1 MPADGASEPPSLR
14 QLTLLFLKLGSVA
27 FGGPAAHIAMMEEE
41 VVVRRKWL
49 SHQQFLDLIGATNLI
64 PGPNSTEMAIHVGY
78 IVHGWRGLLL
88 AGVSFILPA
97 ALITVGYAW
106 TYVTYGAL
114 PEVKPWLMGIP
125 PAVIAII
132 ASSVLRLGRTSIKNR
147 DLLVLA
153 LAIVVAVQ
161 LGVGEILALLVG
173 GLVGMIWL
181 RCADRLKSRSGLVIL
196 ALIGA
201 LSTITVHG
209 ADGSSRAAAS
219 LWSLAV
225 YFLQIGSVLFG
236 SGYVLFAFLEGGLVS
251 HHGWISQ
258 QQLVDAV
265 AAGQITPG
273 PVLSTATFV
282 GYIIHAWS
290 GALVAT
296 VSIFLPSFI
305 FVLLLNPVIP
315 RIRESA
321 WTAAFLDA
329 VNASAIALMSA
340 VAIELARTNLH
351 TWQSWTI
358 VLTALILALKFKVNA
373 IVLVLGSAM
382 AGWLL
387 S

>member
-1 MPADGASEPPSLR
+1 MPEDGASGPPSLR

-27 FGGPAAHIAMMEEE
+27 FGGPAAHIALMEEE

-49 SHQQFLDLIGATNLI
+49 SSQQFLDLIGATNLI

-78 IVHGWRGLLL
+78 IVRGWRGLLL

-132 ASSVLRLGRTSIKNR
+132 ASSVFRLGRASITNR

-161 LGVGEILALLVG
+161 LGVGEIVALLVG

-181 RCADRLKSRSGLVIL
+181 RCADWVKSRSGLVIV

-209 ADGSSRAAAS
+209 ADGSSMAAAS
-219 LWSLAV
+219 LWNLAV
-225 YFLQIGSVLFG
+225 YFIQIGSVLFG

-282 GYIIHAWS
+282 GYLINAWA

-315 RIRESA
+315 RLRKSA

-340 VAIELARTNLH
+340 VAIQLARTNLH

-373 IVLVLGSAM
+373 IFLILGSAT

>member
-1 MPADGASEPPSLR
+1 MPADGDSGPPSLR

-27 FGGPAAHIAMMEEE
+27 FGGPASHIAMMEEE
-41 VVVRRKWL
+41 VVARRKWL
-49 SHQQFLDLIGATNLI
+49 SRQQFLDLIGATNLI
-64 PGPNSTEMAIHVGY
+64 PGPNSTEMAIHIGY
-78 IVHGWRGLLL
+78 IVRGWRGLLL

-106 TYVTYGAL
+106 TYVTYGTL
-114 PEVKPWLMGIP
+114 PQVKPWLIGIP

-132 ASSVLRLGRTSIKNR
+132 ASAVFRLGRASINNR
-147 DLLVLA
+147 DLLILA

-161 LGVGEILALLVG
+161 LGVGEIIALLVG

-181 RCADRLKSRSGLVIL
+181 RCADKLKSRSSLVIL

-219 LWSLAV
+219 LWSLAL
-225 YFLQIGSVLFG
+225 YFIQIGSVLFG

-273 PVLSTATFV
+273 PVLSTATFI
-282 GYIIHAWS
+282 GYIIHGWS

-329 VNASAIALMSA
+329 VNACAIALMST

-351 TWQSWTI
+351 TWQSWII
-358 VLTALILALKFKVNA
+358 VLTALILAFKFKVNA
-373 IVLVLGSAM
+373 IVLILGSAT

-387 S
+387 N

>member
-1 MPADGASEPPSLR
+1 MPADGDSGPPSLR

-27 FGGPAAHIAMMEEE
+27 FGGPASHIAMMEEE
-41 VVVRRKWL
+41 VVARRKWL
-49 SHQQFLDLIGATNLI
+49 SRQQFLDLIGATNLI

-78 IVHGWRGLLL
+78 IVRGWRGLLL

-114 PEVKPWLMGIP
+114 PQVQPWLIGIP

-132 ASSVLRLGRTSIKNR
+132 ASAVLRLGRASINNR

-161 LGVGEILALLVG
+161 LGVGEIIALLVG

-181 RCADRLKSRSGLVIL
+181 RCADKLKSRSSLVIL

-219 LWSLAV
+219 LWSLAL
-225 YFLQIGSVLFG
+225 YFIQIGSVLFG

-273 PVLSTATFV
+273 PVLSTATFI
-282 GYIIHAWS
+282 GYIIHGWS

-305 FVLLLNPVIP
+305 FVLLLNPAIP

-329 VNASAIALMSA
+329 VNACAIALMST

-351 TWQSWTI
+351 TWQSWII
-358 VLTALILALKFKVNA
+358 VLTALILAFKFKANA
-373 IVLVLGSAM
+373 IVLILGSAT

-387 S
+387 N

>member
-1 MPADGASEPPSLR
+1 MPADGASGPPSLR

-27 FGGPAAHIAMMEEE
+27 FGGPASHIAMMEEE

-49 SHQQFLDLIGATNLI
+49 SRQQFLALIGATNLI

-78 IVHGWRGLLL
+78 IVRGWRGLLL

-106 TYVTYGAL
+106 TYLTYGAL

-132 ASSVLRLGRTSIKNR
+132 ASAVLRLGRASIKNR

-161 LGVGEILALLVG
+161 LGVGEIVALLVG

-282 GYIIHAWS
+282 GYIINSWG

-315 RIRESA
+315 RLRESA

-373 IVLVLGSAM
+373 IVLVLGGAT

>member
-1 MPADGASEPPSLR
+1 MPADGDSGPPSLR

-27 FGGPAAHIAMMEEE
+27 FGGPASHIAMMEEE
-41 VVVRRKWL
+41 VVARRKWL
-49 SHQQFLDLIGATNLI
+49 SRQQFLDLIGATNLI

-78 IVHGWRGLLL
+78 IVRGWRGLLL

-114 PEVKPWLMGIP
+114 PQVQPWLIGIP

-132 ASSVLRLGRTSIKNR
+132 ASAVLRLGRASINNR

-161 LGVGEILALLVG
+161 LGVGEIIALLVG

-181 RCADRLKSRSGLVIL
+181 RCADKLKSRSSLVIL

-219 LWSLAV
+219 LWSLAL
-225 YFLQIGSVLFG
+225 YFIQIGSVLFG

-273 PVLSTATFV
+273 PVLSTATFI
-282 GYIIHAWS
+282 GYIIHGWS

-329 VNASAIALMSA
+329 VNACAIALMST

-351 TWQSWTI
+351 TWQSRII
-358 VLTALILALKFKVNA
+358 VLTALILAFKFKANA
-373 IVLVLGSAM
+373 IVLILGSAT

-387 S
+387 N

>member
-1 MPADGASEPPSLR
+1 MPADGDSGPPSLR

-27 FGGPAAHIAMMEEE
+27 FGGPASHIAMMEEE
-41 VVVRRKWL
+41 VVARRKWL
-49 SHQQFLDLIGATNLI
+49 SRQQFLDLIGATNLI

-78 IVHGWRGLLL
+78 IVRGWRGLLL

-114 PEVKPWLMGIP
+114 PQVQPWLIGIP

-132 ASSVLRLGRTSIKNR
+132 ASAVLRLGRASINNR

-161 LGVGEILALLVG
+161 LGVGEIIALLVG

-181 RCADRLKSRSGLVIL
+181 RCADKLKSRSSLVIL

-219 LWSLAV
+219 LWSLAL
-225 YFLQIGSVLFG
+225 YFIQIGSVLFG

-273 PVLSTATFV
+273 PVLSTATFI
-282 GYIIHAWS
+282 GYIIHGWS

-329 VNASAIALMSA
+329 VNACAIALMST

-351 TWQSWTI
+351 TWQSWII
-358 VLTALILALKFKVNA
+358 VLTALILAFKFKVNA
-373 IVLVLGSAM
+373 IVLILGSAT

-387 S
+387 N

>member
-1 MPADGASEPPSLR
+1 MPADGDSGPPSLR

-27 FGGPAAHIAMMEEE
+27 FGGPASHIAMMEEE
-41 VVVRRKWL
+41 VVARRKWL
-49 SHQQFLDLIGATNLI
+49 SRQQFLDLIGATNLI

-78 IVHGWRGLLL
+78 IVRGWRGLLL

-97 ALITVGYAW
+97 ALITVGYAR

-114 PEVKPWLMGIP
+114 PQVQPWLIGIP

-132 ASSVLRLGRTSIKNR
+132 ASAVLRLGRASINNR

-161 LGVGEILALLVG
+161 LGVGEIIALLVG

-181 RCADRLKSRSGLVIL
+181 RCADKLKSRSSLVIL

-219 LWSLAV
+219 LWSLAL
-225 YFLQIGSVLFG
+225 YFIQIGSVLFG

-273 PVLSTATFV
+273 PVLSTATFI
-282 GYIIHAWS
+282 GYIIHGWS

-305 FVLLLNPVIP
+305 FVLLLNPAIP

-329 VNASAIALMSA
+329 VNACAIALMST

-351 TWQSWTI
+351 TWQSWII
-358 VLTALILALKFKVNA
+358 VLTALILAFKFKANA
-373 IVLVLGSAM
+373 IVLILGSAT

-387 S
+387 N